1 MRTAVGLSFVF
12 ACAACSDHDRSIVRE
27 RESAERPPAVLGQG
41 EPPLD
46 PDGAALTAPGDLRVL
61 EYVIP
66 NSLGTCEGD
75 AAYPHDPAVD
85 DATGLVYYTD
95 TYASCVGQFDPATLE
110 FRAWPTAAAAAEP
123 HGIVVV
129 GGIVYFT
136 AQSANLIGQLDPV
149 SGAEREYPSEAPA
162 PHTPAAQAGAL
173 WFTAGA
179 GKYGRFDPVTAA
191 LQSFSFSSETT
202 NPYGIAPA
210 PDGSLWVALFG
221 TNRLA
226 RIDTSTDPPTSEEFL
241 LPAGD
246 ARPRRIAVD
255 AEGTVWYTDYARRAL
270 GSMRPAAAE
279 GEQFREFPTPAGG
292 RPYGIAIGPD
302 GHVWYDD
309 SDSGEIVGFDAA
321 TETVLARLALTTA
334 NPGPV
339 RNMDVDEARQR
350 IWLAL
355 SDVGRLGVIQF

>member
-1 MRTAVGLSFVF
+1 MPFVL
-12 ACAACSDHDRSIVRE
+12 ACAACADHDRTIVRDRLSVE
-27 RESAERPPAVLGQG
+27 PPPAVRGAG
-41 EPPLD
+41 DPPVD
-46 PDGAALTAPGDLRVL
+46 PDSAALSAPGDLQVL

-66 NSLGTCEGD
+66 NSLGTCRAA

-95 TYASCVGQFDPATLE
+95 TNESCVGQLDPTTLE
-110 FRAWPTAAAAAEP
+110 FRAWPTATAGAGP

-129 GGIVYFT
+129 DGSVYYT
-136 AQSANLIGQLDPV
+136 GQSANLLGRLDPV
-149 SGAEREYPSEAPA
+149 TGAERDYPSDVPA
-162 PHTPAAQAGAL
+162 PHTPAWQAGAL
-173 WFTAGA
+173 WFTG
-179 GKYGRFDPVTAA
+179 GDGSYGRFDPSTEEIR
-191 LQSFSFSSETT
+191 SFPFSSSSTD
-202 NPYGIAPA
+202 PYGIAPA

-226 RIDTSTDPPTSEEFL
+226 RIDPATDPPASEEVA

-246 ARPRRIAVD
+246 ARPRRVAVD
-255 AEGTVWYTDYARRAL
+255 AEGTVWYTDYDRRAL
-270 GSMRPAAAE
+270 GAMSPAAA
-279 GEQFREFPTPAGG
+279 GADQFREFPTPAGG

-309 SDSGEIVGFDAA
+309 SDAGEIVGFDPV
-321 TETVLARLALTTA
+321 TETVLAELPLTPSS
-334 NPGPV
+334 PGPV